1 MDRYEAIENRV
12 AVDAE
17 ADSAAYVPTLQLTK
31 GQPPPIAANGGLS
44 YMSFDRD
51 GDAGTAAAIEA
62 ALKQIADGE
71 GQALI
76 DRIENAPPG
85 PIETEWGLGFREYEE
100 CLDHIRANGIE
111 APEGGLALPL
121 RYTVHEQPSYSIV
134 PSNALWRDP
143 ARRTE
148 AELLRKAEENNGRRY
163 LYFPQVMRDARR
175 IGEYYPGLS
184 ASRPECMDKLG
195 VSLAHLESKCSN
207 FYDSAEVERVFYPEI
222 EQLLLEFF
230 PDATDALVYNH
241 DVFDKDYQGDRTED
255 QDARNPGVNARY
267 ANLVHNDLNDN
278 SGRVRCRELLTKNLR
293 NFGRE
298 QHYTE
303 AEAEAK
309 MSRRFMS
316 INLAKPMETVGQFPF
331 VLCAWPSFA
340 DQPYITNYRVYD
352 DRVGET
358 TRFTY
363 RPDHEWY
370 WFPRQT
376 PTEVSM
382 LKCYDSV
389 TDGSVSR
396 WSFHT
401 ACIDPT
407 APPDAPCRKNV
418 VVRSYVFF

>member
-1 MDRYEAIENRV
+1 MDQLKDNANDAA
-12 AVDAE
+12 AV
-17 ADSAAYVPTLQLTK
+17 SSAYVPPLQITE

-51 GDAGTAAAIEA
+51 GDAGTAEA
-62 ALKQIADGE
+62 LEDAFAQIAEGE
-71 GQALI
+71 GQRVI
-76 DRIENAPPG
+76 DTLDNAPPG
-85 PIETEWGLGFREYEE
+85 PIETKWGVGFRKYEE
-100 CLDHIRANGIE
+100 CLDYIRANNIE
-111 APEGGLALPL
+111 APEGGVALPL
-121 RYTVHEQPSYSIV
+121 PYTVYEHPTYSIV

-143 ARRTE
+143 ARETE
-148 AELLRKAEENNGRRY
+148 ARVLRKAEENNRRRN
-163 LYFPQVMRDARR
+163 LFFPQVMRDARR
-175 IGEYYPGLS
+175 IGDYYPGLS
-184 ASRPECMDKLG
+184 PDSPECMDRLG
-195 VSLAHLESKCSN
+195 LALAHCESKCEN

-222 EQLLLEFF
+222 EKLLLEFF

-241 DVFDKDYQGDRTED
+241 DVFDKDYEGDRMED
-255 QDARNPGVNARY
+255 QDAKNPGVNANY

-278 SGRVRCRELLTKNLR
+278 SGRVRCRELLTRNLR

-303 AEAEAK
+303 AEADAK

-316 INLAKPMETVGQFPF
+316 INLANPMETVGQYPF

-340 DQPYITNYRVYD
+340 NQPYITNYRIYD

-363 RPDHEWY
+363 RPGHEWY
-370 WFPRQT
+370 WIPQQK

-407 APPDAPCRKNV
+407 APDEAPCRKNV
-418 VVRSYVFF
+418 VVRSFVFF